1 MQNYHK
7 HTSWSNIFVPDS
19 AASYED
25 YAKRAVELGHKIISS
40 VEHGWQGYYYQCFE
54 LAQKYNLKFIFGAEA
69 YWVLDRKKE
78 YPDLNPNGEPLF
90 DKNGV
95 AKTHLDKTNA
105 HIVLLAKTEKGRRAI
120 NSILSTA
127 NEDGYYFKPRV
138 DLELLLSLPASD
150 VMVTSACVA
159 FWKYDN
165 IEEVVLKLKNHFQ
178 NNFYLEIQ
186 YHNTDSQKKLNRKI
200 QELSKKYGIEMI
212 VGLDSH
218 YIYPEQAD
226 ERQYI
231 LEAKK
236 VEYEDE
242 DGWYMDYPS
251 DEEVMKRFLEQGIF
265 SREEVQRAMDNT
277 DIVLTFDDYS
287 INNPVFSK
295 DIKLPTLYPELTQE
309 ERNKKYSVLISKL
322 FKKYVAEN
330 NITGDEYQR
339 YYDGVKMEVQTVKDT
354 NLADYF
360 LLDYEIVQKA
370 LSMGGILTDSGRG
383 CFTSDAMAL
392 TLSGIKHINE
402 VEVGDYVID
411 QNGKPQKVIDTMEYD
426 CNEEMVQLFYA
437 YGPKT
442 YNPLICTKDHKILIH
457 RNNENLW
464 IEAKDIVKGDYVCVP
479 RIHFEDLAPEYIDLN
494 DYNTFGYAFDDE
506 YIYEYRPAAN
516 GNVKFNSIDVAKHI
530 GCSKPWVLQVV
541 NNPNKKQLRHPEYV
555 QRLLDYT
562 GFKSLQEYSDYL
574 KNAHT
579 IKVKRFIKNDELF
592 NTWVGMMYGDGWVRD
607 STHSTDVG
615 LALSTYGHK
624 KSVNREICLEMV
636 KCFNVPYQ
644 CIVHKTRQ
652 VEQVIMKSRI
662 VNEFGKQFLF
672 ASKKGKQKRFNEK
685 LFYQSEKN
693 LKAILNG
700 LIITDGSV
708 GKEAARDSFDNM
720 STSVIGAYRILTA
733 AVTDSVTNLVVRKE
747 HEDPRGYHSHTN
759 YKVRTMNNTENHSKA
774 SYRTSSDEN
783 YIYLPVFEVKPI
795 EKTKRK
801 VYDITVENS
810 HSYVLDSIVV
820 HNSSVGYF
828 TNTLLGFSKVDR
840 FKSPVT
846 LYPERFISKTRILET
861 HSLADIDMN
870 WGTPEIAEEAQKE
883 VIGKDHALPMIA
895 FGTCKKK
902 SAFKLF
908 ARSQNMDF
916 ELANTISSQIADYE
930 EAVKNA
936 DDEDKDL
943 IDIYDYVD
951 KKYEDYINKSKK
963 YWGIIM
969 DKKKAPCAYILYQ
982 GNIREEIGLI
992 KCKSESTGKEFI
1004 TAVVD
1009 GAIAENYKFLKNDI
1023 LTVSIV
1029 LLVDKIYNRI
1039 GIKHDTVEQL
1049 KELVK
1054 NDKKTW
1060 DIYAKGYT
1068 LGVNQCEQSGS
1079 VKKMMRFKAK
1089 NISELAAWIASIR
1102 PSFKSMYSKFESREP
1117 FNYGIP
1123 AFDRLLQTKELP
1135 QSFILY
1141 QEQSMSVLAYA
1152 GFPMDECY
1160 GIIKAIAKKHPEKV
1174 KPLKE
1179 RFIAGFKQKIIA
1191 DDNIPEKEAQKASE
1205 KVWQIINDS
1214 CGYGFNSAHA
1224 YCMSID
1230 SLYCAYLKANY
1241 PYEFYETL
1249 LQFHSDRGEKDKVAA
1264 LKSEMETAFGIKE
1277 GQYKFG
1283 RDNRK
1288 FVIDKENHCIQP
1300 SLLSIKGLSQG
1311 FANDLYELG
1320 KEHFNSFFEL
1330 LPRLKAL
1337 KTGNSAKIDT
1347 LIRLNYFSD
1356 FGDIGK
1362 LLMIVKIYE
1371 QYAESTIIKKE
1382 KCSIDREI
1390 MLRFATE
1397 TEKQYRI
1404 IDKKKFVSYL
1414 CDNSNPEP
1422 YTLAQRLKDEQELL
1436 GRNVY
1441 VDSKLKYQGFVI
1453 DVNTSFSPKITL
1465 YDLSTGKTEIIKCY
1479 KKTFAEQPL
1488 AKGMIITYYT
1498 ESKSRSRLNPE
1509 TKQFEKIPN
1518 EFEQWFKWYQIRELP
1533 PKETK

>member
-7 HTSWSNIFVPDS
+7 HTSYSNIFVPDS

-78 YPDLNPNGEPLF
+78 YPELNSNGEPLF

-138 DLELLLSLPASD
+138 DLELLLSLPAND

-186 YHNTDSQKKLNRKI
+186 YHNTDSQKRLNRKI

-251 DEEVMKRFLEQGIF
+251 DEEVLRRFLDQGVF
-265 SREEVQRAMDNT
+265 SREEVQKAMDNT

-287 INNPVFSK
+287 INNPIFSK

-309 ERNKKYSVLISKL
+309 ERNKKYSILISKL

-383 CFTSDAMAL
+383 
-392 TLSGIKHINE
+392 
-402 VEVGDYVID
+402 
-411 QNGKPQKVIDTMEYD
+411 
-426 CNEEMVQLFYA
+426 
-437 YGPKT
+437 
-442 YNPLICTKDHKILIH
+442 
-457 RNNENLW
+457 
-464 IEAKDIVKGDYVCVP
+464 
-479 RIHFEDLAPEYIDLN
+479 
-494 DYNTFGYAFDDE
+494 
-506 YIYEYRPAAN
+506 
-516 GNVKFNSIDVAKHI
+516 
-530 GCSKPWVLQVV
+530 
-541 NNPNKKQLRHPEYV
+541 
-555 QRLLDYT
+555 
-562 GFKSLQEYSDYL
+562 
-574 KNAHT
+574 
-579 IKVKRFIKNDELF
+579 
-592 NTWVGMMYGDGWVRD
+592 
-607 STHSTDVG
+607 
-615 LALSTYGHK
+615 
-624 KSVNREICLEMV
+624 
-636 KCFNVPYQ
+636 
-644 CIVHKTRQ
+644 
-652 VEQVIMKSRI
+652 
-662 VNEFGKQFLF
+662 
-672 ASKKGKQKRFNEK
+672 
-685 LFYQSEKN
+685 
-693 LKAILNG
+693 
-700 LIITDGSV
+700 
-708 GKEAARDSFDNM
+708 
-720 STSVIGAYRILTA
+720 
-733 AVTDSVTNLVVRKE
+733 
-747 HEDPRGYHSHTN
+747 
-759 YKVRTMNNTENHSKA
+759 
-774 SYRTSSDEN
+774 
-783 YIYLPVFEVKPI
+783 
-795 EKTKRK
+795 
-801 VYDITVENS
+801 
-810 HSYVLDSIVV
+810 
-820 HNSSVGYF
+820 SSVGYF

-916 ELANTISSQIADYE
+916 ELANTISSQIANYE

-1191 DDNIPEKEAQKASE
+1191 DDNIPEKEAQEASE

-1362 LLMIVKIYE
+1362 LLMNVKIYE

-1382 KCSIDREI
+1382 KCLIDREI
-1390 MLRFATE
+1390 MVRFATE

-1414 CDNSNPEP
+1414 CDNSIPEP

-1441 VDSKLKYQGFVI
+1441 MDSKLKYQGFVI

-1465 YDLSTGKTEIIKCY
+1465 YDLSTGKTETIKCY
-1479 KKTFAEQPL
+1479 KRTFAEQPL
-1488 AKGMIITYYT
+1488 VKGMIITYYT
-1498 ESKSRSRLNPE
+1498 ESKQKSRLNPE

-1518 EFEQWFKWYQIRELP
+1518 EFEQWFKWYQIKELP
-1533 PKETK
+1533 PKEAK

>member
-7 HTSWSNIFVPDS
+7 HTSYSNIFVPDS

-78 YPDLNPNGEPLF
+78 YPELNSNGEPLF

-138 DLELLLSLPASD
+138 DLELLLSLPAND

-186 YHNTDSQKKLNRKI
+186 YHNTDSQKRLNRKI

-251 DEEVMKRFLEQGIF
+251 DEEVLRRFLDQGVF

-277 DIVLTFDDYS
+277 DVVLTFDDYS
-287 INNPVFSK
+287 INNPIFSK

-309 ERNKKYSVLISKL
+309 ERNKKYSILISKL

-383 CFTSDAMAL
+383 
-392 TLSGIKHINE
+392 
-402 VEVGDYVID
+402 
-411 QNGKPQKVIDTMEYD
+411 
-426 CNEEMVQLFYA
+426 
-437 YGPKT
+437 
-442 YNPLICTKDHKILIH
+442 
-457 RNNENLW
+457 
-464 IEAKDIVKGDYVCVP
+464 
-479 RIHFEDLAPEYIDLN
+479 
-494 DYNTFGYAFDDE
+494 
-506 YIYEYRPAAN
+506 
-516 GNVKFNSIDVAKHI
+516 
-530 GCSKPWVLQVV
+530 
-541 NNPNKKQLRHPEYV
+541 
-555 QRLLDYT
+555 
-562 GFKSLQEYSDYL
+562 
-574 KNAHT
+574 
-579 IKVKRFIKNDELF
+579 
-592 NTWVGMMYGDGWVRD
+592 
-607 STHSTDVG
+607 
-615 LALSTYGHK
+615 
-624 KSVNREICLEMV
+624 
-636 KCFNVPYQ
+636 
-644 CIVHKTRQ
+644 
-652 VEQVIMKSRI
+652 
-662 VNEFGKQFLF
+662 
-672 ASKKGKQKRFNEK
+672 
-685 LFYQSEKN
+685 
-693 LKAILNG
+693 
-700 LIITDGSV
+700 
-708 GKEAARDSFDNM
+708 
-720 STSVIGAYRILTA
+720 
-733 AVTDSVTNLVVRKE
+733 
-747 HEDPRGYHSHTN
+747 
-759 YKVRTMNNTENHSKA
+759 
-774 SYRTSSDEN
+774 
-783 YIYLPVFEVKPI
+783 
-795 EKTKRK
+795 
-801 VYDITVENS
+801 
-810 HSYVLDSIVV
+810 
-820 HNSSVGYF
+820 SSVGYF

-1068 LGVNQCEQSGS
+1068 LGVNQCEQPGS

-1191 DDNIPEKEAQKASE
+1191 DDNIPEKEAQEASE

-1288 FVIDKENHCIQP
+1288 FIIDKENHCIQP

-1320 KEHFNSFFEL
+1320 KEHFNSFLEL

-1382 KCSIDREI
+1382 KCLIDREI

-1414 CDNSNPEP
+1414 CDNSIPEP

-1441 VDSKLKYQGFVI
+1441 MDSKLKYQGFVI

-1465 YDLSTGKTEIIKCY
+1465 YDLSTGKTETIKCY

-1498 ESKSRSRLNPE
+1498 ESKQKSRLNPE

-1518 EFEQWFKWYQIRELP
+1518 EFEQWFKWYQI
-1533 PKETK
+1533 KEFPYEEKK

>member
-7 HTSWSNIFVPDS
+7 HTSYSNIFVPDS

-78 YPDLNPNGEPLF
+78 YPELNSNGEPLF

-138 DLELLLSLPASD
+138 DLELLLSLPAND

-186 YHNTDSQKKLNRKI
+186 YHNTDSQKRLNRKI

-251 DEEVMKRFLEQGIF
+251 DEEVLRRFLDQGVF

-287 INNPVFSK
+287 INNPIFSK

-309 ERNKKYSVLISKL
+309 ERNKKYSILISKL

-383 CFTSDAMAL
+383 
-392 TLSGIKHINE
+392 
-402 VEVGDYVID
+402 
-411 QNGKPQKVIDTMEYD
+411 
-426 CNEEMVQLFYA
+426 
-437 YGPKT
+437 
-442 YNPLICTKDHKILIH
+442 
-457 RNNENLW
+457 
-464 IEAKDIVKGDYVCVP
+464 
-479 RIHFEDLAPEYIDLN
+479 
-494 DYNTFGYAFDDE
+494 
-506 YIYEYRPAAN
+506 
-516 GNVKFNSIDVAKHI
+516 
-530 GCSKPWVLQVV
+530 
-541 NNPNKKQLRHPEYV
+541 
-555 QRLLDYT
+555 
-562 GFKSLQEYSDYL
+562 
-574 KNAHT
+574 
-579 IKVKRFIKNDELF
+579 
-592 NTWVGMMYGDGWVRD
+592 
-607 STHSTDVG
+607 
-615 LALSTYGHK
+615 
-624 KSVNREICLEMV
+624 
-636 KCFNVPYQ
+636 
-644 CIVHKTRQ
+644 
-652 VEQVIMKSRI
+652 
-662 VNEFGKQFLF
+662 
-672 ASKKGKQKRFNEK
+672 
-685 LFYQSEKN
+685 
-693 LKAILNG
+693 
-700 LIITDGSV
+700 
-708 GKEAARDSFDNM
+708 
-720 STSVIGAYRILTA
+720 
-733 AVTDSVTNLVVRKE
+733 
-747 HEDPRGYHSHTN
+747 
-759 YKVRTMNNTENHSKA
+759 
-774 SYRTSSDEN
+774 
-783 YIYLPVFEVKPI
+783 
-795 EKTKRK
+795 
-801 VYDITVENS
+801 
-810 HSYVLDSIVV
+810 
-820 HNSSVGYF
+820 SSVGYF

-1068 LGVNQCEQSGS
+1068 LGVNQCEQPGS

-1191 DDNIPEKEAQKASE
+1191 DDNIPEKEAQEASE

-1288 FVIDKENHCIQP
+1288 FIIDKENHCIQP

-1320 KEHFNSFFEL
+1320 KEHFNSFLEL

-1362 LLMIVKIYE
+1362 LLMTVKIYE

-1382 KCSIDREI
+1382 KCLIDREI

-1414 CDNSNPEP
+1414 CDNSIPEP

-1441 VDSKLKYQGFVI
+1441 MDSKLKYQGFVI

-1465 YDLSTGKTEIIKCY
+1465 YDLSTGKTETIKCY
-1479 KKTFAEQPL
+1479 KRTFAEQPL

-1498 ESKSRSRLNPE
+1498 ESKQKSRLNPE

-1518 EFEQWFKWYQIRELP
+1518 EFEQWFKWYQIKELP
-1533 PKETK
+1533 PKETE

>member
-7 HTSWSNIFVPDS
+7 HTSWSNVSVPDS

-78 YPDLNPNGEPLF
+78 YPELNPNGEPLF
-90 DKNGV
+90 DKDGNV
-95 AKTHLDKTNA
+95 KTHLDKTNA
-105 HIVLLAKTEKGRRAI
+105 HIVLLAKTETGRKAI

-138 DLELLLSLPASD
+138 DLELLLSLPAND

-186 YHNTDSQKKLNRKI
+186 YHNTDSQKRLNRTI
-200 QELSKKYGIEMI
+200 QELSKKYNIEMI

-236 VEYEDE
+236 VKYEDE

-251 DEEVMKRFLEQGIF
+251 DEEVMRRFLEQGVF
-265 SREEVQRAMDNT
+265 SREEVQKAMDNT
-277 DIVLTFDDYS
+277 DVVLTFDDYS
-287 INNPVFSK
+287 LNNPIFSK
-295 DIKLPTLYPELTQE
+295 DIKLPTLYPDLTQE
-309 ERNKKYSVLISKL
+309 ERNKKYSILISKL

-330 NITGDEYQR
+330 NITGDEYKK

-360 LLDYEIVQKA
+360 LLDYEIVKKA
-370 LSMGGILTDSGRG
+370 ISMGGILTDSGRG
-383 CFTSDAMAL
+383 
-392 TLSGIKHINE
+392 
-402 VEVGDYVID
+402 
-411 QNGKPQKVIDTMEYD
+411 
-426 CNEEMVQLFYA
+426 
-437 YGPKT
+437 
-442 YNPLICTKDHKILIH
+442 
-457 RNNENLW
+457 
-464 IEAKDIVKGDYVCVP
+464 
-479 RIHFEDLAPEYIDLN
+479 
-494 DYNTFGYAFDDE
+494 
-506 YIYEYRPAAN
+506 
-516 GNVKFNSIDVAKHI
+516 
-530 GCSKPWVLQVV
+530 
-541 NNPNKKQLRHPEYV
+541 
-555 QRLLDYT
+555 
-562 GFKSLQEYSDYL
+562 
-574 KNAHT
+574 
-579 IKVKRFIKNDELF
+579 
-592 NTWVGMMYGDGWVRD
+592 
-607 STHSTDVG
+607 
-615 LALSTYGHK
+615 
-624 KSVNREICLEMV
+624 
-636 KCFNVPYQ
+636 
-644 CIVHKTRQ
+644 
-652 VEQVIMKSRI
+652 
-662 VNEFGKQFLF
+662 
-672 ASKKGKQKRFNEK
+672 
-685 LFYQSEKN
+685 
-693 LKAILNG
+693 
-700 LIITDGSV
+700 
-708 GKEAARDSFDNM
+708 
-720 STSVIGAYRILTA
+720 
-733 AVTDSVTNLVVRKE
+733 
-747 HEDPRGYHSHTN
+747 
-759 YKVRTMNNTENHSKA
+759 
-774 SYRTSSDEN
+774 
-783 YIYLPVFEVKPI
+783 
-795 EKTKRK
+795 
-801 VYDITVENS
+801 
-810 HSYVLDSIVV
+810 
-820 HNSSVGYF
+820 SSVGYF

-861 HSLADIDMN
+861 HSLADIDLN
-870 WGTPEIAEEAQKE
+870 WGTPEIAEEAQKQI
-883 VIGKDHALPMIA
+883 IGETHALPMIA

-916 ELANTISSQIADYE
+916 ELANTISSQISDYE

-936 DDEDKDL
+936 DEEDKDS

-951 KKYEDYINKSKK
+951 LKYKDYIEKSKK

-969 DKKKAPCAYILYQ
+969 DKKKAPCAFLLYQ

-992 KCKSESTGKEFI
+992 KCKSDTTGKEFM
-1004 TAVVD
+1004 TAVID

-1023 LTVSIV
+1023 LAVSVV
-1029 LLVDKIYNRI
+1029 LLIDKIYNRI
-1039 GIKHDTVEQL
+1039 GIPHDTVEEL
-1049 KELVK
+1049 KRKVEK
-1054 NDKKTW
+1054 DQKTW

-1068 LGVNQCEQSGS
+1068 LGVNQCEQPGS

-1089 NISELAAWIASIR
+1089 NISELVAWISSIR
-1102 PSFKSMYSKFESREP
+1102 PAFKSMYSKFESREP
-1117 FNYGIP
+1117 FSYGIP

-1152 GFPMDECY
+1152 GFPMDQCY

-1179 RFIAGFKQKIIA
+1179 QFLIGFKKRIMA
-1191 DDNIPEKEAQKASE
+1191 DDNIPENEAQLASE
-1205 KVWQIINDS
+1205 EVWQIINDS
-1214 CGYGFNSAHA
+1214 CGYGYNSAHA
-1224 YCMSID
+1224 YCMAID

-1264 LKSEMETAFGIKE
+1264 LKSEMETAFEIKE
-1277 GQYKFG
+1277 GKYKFG
-1283 RDNRK
+1283 QDNRK
-1288 FVIDKENHCIQP
+1288 FVSDKENHCIQP

-1311 FANDLYELG
+1311 FANDLYKLG
-1320 KEHFNSFFEL
+1320 KEHFNSFLEL

-1337 KTGNSAKIDT
+1337 KTGNLAKIDT

-1356 FGDIGK
+1356 FGDVGK

-1382 KCSIDREI
+1382 KCLIDREI

-1414 CDNSNPEP
+1414 CDNLTPEP
-1422 YTLAQRLKDEQELL
+1422 YNLAQRLKDEQELL

-1441 VDSKLKYQGFVI
+1441 VDSKLKYQGFII

-1465 YDLSTGKTEIIKCY
+1465 YDLSTGKTETIKCY

-1498 ESKSRSRLNPE
+1498 ESKQRSRLNPE
-1509 TKQFEKIPN
+1509 TKQWEKIPN
-1518 EFEQWFKWYQIRELP
+1518 EFEQWFKWYQIKEYP

>member
-7 HTSWSNIFVPDS
+7 HTSYSNIFVPDS

-78 YPDLNPNGEPLF
+78 YPELNSNGEPLF

-138 DLELLLSLPASD
+138 DLELLLSLPAND
-150 VMVTSACVA
+150 VMITSACVA

-186 YHNTDSQKKLNRKI
+186 YHNTDSQKRLNRKI

-251 DEEVMKRFLEQGIF
+251 DEEVLRRFLDQGVF

-277 DIVLTFDDYS
+277 DVVLTFDDYS
-287 INNPVFSK
+287 INNPIFSK

-309 ERNKKYSVLISKL
+309 ERNKKYSILISKL

-383 CFTSDAMAL
+383 
-392 TLSGIKHINE
+392 
-402 VEVGDYVID
+402 
-411 QNGKPQKVIDTMEYD
+411 
-426 CNEEMVQLFYA
+426 
-437 YGPKT
+437 
-442 YNPLICTKDHKILIH
+442 
-457 RNNENLW
+457 
-464 IEAKDIVKGDYVCVP
+464 
-479 RIHFEDLAPEYIDLN
+479 
-494 DYNTFGYAFDDE
+494 
-506 YIYEYRPAAN
+506 
-516 GNVKFNSIDVAKHI
+516 
-530 GCSKPWVLQVV
+530 
-541 NNPNKKQLRHPEYV
+541 
-555 QRLLDYT
+555 
-562 GFKSLQEYSDYL
+562 
-574 KNAHT
+574 
-579 IKVKRFIKNDELF
+579 
-592 NTWVGMMYGDGWVRD
+592 
-607 STHSTDVG
+607 
-615 LALSTYGHK
+615 
-624 KSVNREICLEMV
+624 
-636 KCFNVPYQ
+636 
-644 CIVHKTRQ
+644 
-652 VEQVIMKSRI
+652 
-662 VNEFGKQFLF
+662 
-672 ASKKGKQKRFNEK
+672 
-685 LFYQSEKN
+685 
-693 LKAILNG
+693 
-700 LIITDGSV
+700 
-708 GKEAARDSFDNM
+708 
-720 STSVIGAYRILTA
+720 
-733 AVTDSVTNLVVRKE
+733 
-747 HEDPRGYHSHTN
+747 
-759 YKVRTMNNTENHSKA
+759 
-774 SYRTSSDEN
+774 
-783 YIYLPVFEVKPI
+783 
-795 EKTKRK
+795 
-801 VYDITVENS
+801 
-810 HSYVLDSIVV
+810 
-820 HNSSVGYF
+820 SSVGYF

-936 DDEDKDL
+936 DEEDKDL

-1068 LGVNQCEQSGS
+1068 LGVNQCEQPGS

-1191 DDNIPEKEAQKASE
+1191 DDNIPEKEAQEASE

-1288 FVIDKENHCIQP
+1288 FIIDKENHCIQP

-1320 KEHFNSFFEL
+1320 KEHFNSFLEL

-1362 LLMIVKIYE
+1362 LLMTVKIYE

-1382 KCSIDREI
+1382 KCLIDREI

-1414 CDNSNPEP
+1414 CDNSIPEP

-1441 VDSKLKYQGFVI
+1441 MDSKLKYQGFVI

-1465 YDLSTGKTEIIKCY
+1465 YDLSTGKTETIKCY

-1498 ESKSRSRLNPE
+1498 ESKPKSRLNPE
-1509 TKQFEKIPN
+1509 TKQWEKIPN
-1518 EFEQWFKWYQIRELP
+1518 EFEQWFKWYQIKELP
-1533 PKETK
+1533 PKETE

>member
-7 HTSWSNIFVPDS
+7 HTSYSNIFVPDS

-78 YPDLNPNGEPLF
+78 YPELNSNGEPLF

-138 DLELLLSLPASD
+138 DLELLLSLPAND

-159 FWKYDN
+159 FWKYHN

-186 YHNTDSQKKLNRKI
+186 YHNTDSQKRLNRKI

-251 DEEVMKRFLEQGIF
+251 DEEVLRRFLDQGVF
-265 SREEVQRAMDNT
+265 SREEVQKAMDNT
-277 DIVLTFDDYS
+277 DVVLTFDDYS
-287 INNPVFSK
+287 INNPIFSK

-309 ERNKKYSVLISKL
+309 ERNKKYSILISKL

-383 CFTSDAMAL
+383 
-392 TLSGIKHINE
+392 
-402 VEVGDYVID
+402 
-411 QNGKPQKVIDTMEYD
+411 
-426 CNEEMVQLFYA
+426 
-437 YGPKT
+437 
-442 YNPLICTKDHKILIH
+442 
-457 RNNENLW
+457 
-464 IEAKDIVKGDYVCVP
+464 
-479 RIHFEDLAPEYIDLN
+479 
-494 DYNTFGYAFDDE
+494 
-506 YIYEYRPAAN
+506 
-516 GNVKFNSIDVAKHI
+516 
-530 GCSKPWVLQVV
+530 
-541 NNPNKKQLRHPEYV
+541 
-555 QRLLDYT
+555 
-562 GFKSLQEYSDYL
+562 
-574 KNAHT
+574 
-579 IKVKRFIKNDELF
+579 
-592 NTWVGMMYGDGWVRD
+592 
-607 STHSTDVG
+607 
-615 LALSTYGHK
+615 
-624 KSVNREICLEMV
+624 
-636 KCFNVPYQ
+636 
-644 CIVHKTRQ
+644 
-652 VEQVIMKSRI
+652 
-662 VNEFGKQFLF
+662 
-672 ASKKGKQKRFNEK
+672 
-685 LFYQSEKN
+685 
-693 LKAILNG
+693 
-700 LIITDGSV
+700 
-708 GKEAARDSFDNM
+708 
-720 STSVIGAYRILTA
+720 
-733 AVTDSVTNLVVRKE
+733 
-747 HEDPRGYHSHTN
+747 
-759 YKVRTMNNTENHSKA
+759 
-774 SYRTSSDEN
+774 
-783 YIYLPVFEVKPI
+783 
-795 EKTKRK
+795 
-801 VYDITVENS
+801 
-810 HSYVLDSIVV
+810 
-820 HNSSVGYF
+820 SSVGYF

-992 KCKSESTGKEFI
+992 KCKSESTGKEVI

-1068 LGVNQCEQSGS
+1068 LGVNQCEQPGS

-1191 DDNIPEKEAQKASE
+1191 DDNIPEKEAQEASE

-1288 FVIDKENHCIQP
+1288 FLIDKENHCIQP

-1320 KEHFNSFFEL
+1320 KEHFNSFLEL

-1362 LLMIVKIYE
+1362 LLMTVKIYE

-1382 KCSIDREI
+1382 KCLIDREI

-1414 CDNSNPEP
+1414 CDNSIPEP

-1465 YDLSTGKTEIIKCY
+1465 YDLSTGKTEMIKCY

-1488 AKGMIITYYT
+1488 SKGMIITYYT
-1498 ESKSRSRLNPE
+1498 ESKQKSRLNPE
-1509 TKQFEKIPN
+1509 TKQWEKIPN
-1518 EFEQWFKWYQIRELP
+1518 EFEQWFKWYQIKELP

>member
-7 HTSWSNIFVPDS
+7 HTSYSNIFVPDS

-25 YAKRAVELGHKIISS
+25 YAKRAVELRHKIISS

-78 YPDLNPNGEPLF
+78 YPELNSNGEPLF

-95 AKTHLDKTNA
+95 VKTHLDKTNA

-138 DLELLLSLPASD
+138 DLELLLSLPAND
-150 VMVTSACVA
+150 VMITSACVA

-186 YHNTDSQKKLNRKI
+186 YHNTDSQKRLNRKI

-251 DEEVMKRFLEQGIF
+251 DEEVLRRFLDQGVF
-265 SREEVQRAMDNT
+265 SREEVQKAMDNT
-277 DIVLTFDDYS
+277 DVVLTFDDYS
-287 INNPVFSK
+287 INNPIFSK

-309 ERNKKYSVLISKL
+309 ERNKKYSILISKL

-383 CFTSDAMAL
+383 
-392 TLSGIKHINE
+392 
-402 VEVGDYVID
+402 
-411 QNGKPQKVIDTMEYD
+411 
-426 CNEEMVQLFYA
+426 
-437 YGPKT
+437 
-442 YNPLICTKDHKILIH
+442 
-457 RNNENLW
+457 
-464 IEAKDIVKGDYVCVP
+464 
-479 RIHFEDLAPEYIDLN
+479 
-494 DYNTFGYAFDDE
+494 
-506 YIYEYRPAAN
+506 
-516 GNVKFNSIDVAKHI
+516 
-530 GCSKPWVLQVV
+530 
-541 NNPNKKQLRHPEYV
+541 
-555 QRLLDYT
+555 
-562 GFKSLQEYSDYL
+562 
-574 KNAHT
+574 
-579 IKVKRFIKNDELF
+579 
-592 NTWVGMMYGDGWVRD
+592 
-607 STHSTDVG
+607 
-615 LALSTYGHK
+615 
-624 KSVNREICLEMV
+624 
-636 KCFNVPYQ
+636 
-644 CIVHKTRQ
+644 
-652 VEQVIMKSRI
+652 
-662 VNEFGKQFLF
+662 
-672 ASKKGKQKRFNEK
+672 
-685 LFYQSEKN
+685 
-693 LKAILNG
+693 
-700 LIITDGSV
+700 
-708 GKEAARDSFDNM
+708 
-720 STSVIGAYRILTA
+720 
-733 AVTDSVTNLVVRKE
+733 
-747 HEDPRGYHSHTN
+747 
-759 YKVRTMNNTENHSKA
+759 
-774 SYRTSSDEN
+774 
-783 YIYLPVFEVKPI
+783 
-795 EKTKRK
+795 
-801 VYDITVENS
+801 
-810 HSYVLDSIVV
+810 
-820 HNSSVGYF
+820 SSVGYF

-1029 LLVDKIYNRI
+1029 LLVDKIYKRI

-1068 LGVNQCEQSGS
+1068 LGVNQCEQPGS

-1089 NISELAAWIASIR
+1089 NISELAAWSAGIR

-1191 DDNIPEKEAQKASE
+1191 DDNIPEKEAQEASE

-1288 FVIDKENHCIQP
+1288 FIIDKENHCIQP

-1320 KEHFNSFFEL
+1320 KEHFNSFLEL

-1362 LLMIVKIYE
+1362 LLMTVKIYE

-1382 KCSIDREI
+1382 KCLIDREI

-1414 CDNSNPEP
+1414 CDNSIPEP

-1441 VDSKLKYQGFVI
+1441 MDSKLKYQGFVI

-1465 YDLSTGKTEIIKCY
+1465 YDLSTGKTETIKCY

-1498 ESKSRSRLNPE
+1498 ESKPKSRLNPE
-1509 TKQFEKIPN
+1509 TKQWEKIPN
-1518 EFEQWFKWYQIRELP
+1518 EFEQWFKWYQI
-1533 PKETK
+1533 KEFPYEEKK

>member
-7 HTSWSNIFVPDS
+7 HTSYSNIFVPDS

-78 YPDLNPNGEPLF
+78 YPELNSNGEPLF

-138 DLELLLSLPASD
+138 DLELLLSLPAND

-186 YHNTDSQKKLNRKI
+186 YHNTDSQKRLNRKI

-251 DEEVMKRFLEQGIF
+251 DEEVLRRFLDQGVF

-287 INNPVFSK
+287 INNPIFSK

-309 ERNKKYSVLISKL
+309 ERNKKYSILISKL

-383 CFTSDAMAL
+383 
-392 TLSGIKHINE
+392 
-402 VEVGDYVID
+402 
-411 QNGKPQKVIDTMEYD
+411 
-426 CNEEMVQLFYA
+426 
-437 YGPKT
+437 
-442 YNPLICTKDHKILIH
+442 
-457 RNNENLW
+457 
-464 IEAKDIVKGDYVCVP
+464 
-479 RIHFEDLAPEYIDLN
+479 
-494 DYNTFGYAFDDE
+494 
-506 YIYEYRPAAN
+506 
-516 GNVKFNSIDVAKHI
+516 
-530 GCSKPWVLQVV
+530 
-541 NNPNKKQLRHPEYV
+541 
-555 QRLLDYT
+555 
-562 GFKSLQEYSDYL
+562 
-574 KNAHT
+574 
-579 IKVKRFIKNDELF
+579 
-592 NTWVGMMYGDGWVRD
+592 
-607 STHSTDVG
+607 
-615 LALSTYGHK
+615 
-624 KSVNREICLEMV
+624 
-636 KCFNVPYQ
+636 
-644 CIVHKTRQ
+644 
-652 VEQVIMKSRI
+652 
-662 VNEFGKQFLF
+662 
-672 ASKKGKQKRFNEK
+672 
-685 LFYQSEKN
+685 
-693 LKAILNG
+693 
-700 LIITDGSV
+700 
-708 GKEAARDSFDNM
+708 
-720 STSVIGAYRILTA
+720 
-733 AVTDSVTNLVVRKE
+733 
-747 HEDPRGYHSHTN
+747 
-759 YKVRTMNNTENHSKA
+759 
-774 SYRTSSDEN
+774 
-783 YIYLPVFEVKPI
+783 
-795 EKTKRK
+795 
-801 VYDITVENS
+801 
-810 HSYVLDSIVV
+810 
-820 HNSSVGYF
+820 SSVGYF

-1068 LGVNQCEQSGS
+1068 LGVNQCEQPGS

-1191 DDNIPEKEAQKASE
+1191 DDNIPEKEAQEASE

-1288 FVIDKENHCIQP
+1288 FIIDKENHCIQP

-1320 KEHFNSFFEL
+1320 KEHFNSFLEL

-1362 LLMIVKIYE
+1362 LLMTVKIYE

-1382 KCSIDREI
+1382 KCLIDREI

-1414 CDNSNPEP
+1414 CDNSTPEP

-1441 VDSKLKYQGFVI
+1441 MDSKLKYQGFVI

-1465 YDLSTGKTEIIKCY
+1465 YDLSTGKTETIKCY

-1488 AKGMIITYYT
+1488 AKGMIIAYYT
-1498 ESKSRSRLNPE
+1498 ESKPRSWLNPE

-1518 EFEQWFKWYQIRELP
+1518 EFEQWFKWYTI
-1533 PKETK
+1533 KEMGS

>member
-7 HTSWSNIFVPDS
+7 HTSYSNIFVPDS

-78 YPDLNPNGEPLF
+78 YPELNSNGEPLF

-138 DLELLLSLPASD
+138 DLELLLSLPAND

-186 YHNTDSQKKLNRKI
+186 YHNTDSQKRLNRKI

-251 DEEVMKRFLEQGIF
+251 DEEVLRRFLDQGVF
-265 SREEVQRAMDNT
+265 SREEVQKAMDNT

-287 INNPVFSK
+287 INNPIFSK

-309 ERNKKYSVLISKL
+309 ERNKKYSILISKL

-383 CFTSDAMAL
+383 
-392 TLSGIKHINE
+392 
-402 VEVGDYVID
+402 
-411 QNGKPQKVIDTMEYD
+411 
-426 CNEEMVQLFYA
+426 
-437 YGPKT
+437 
-442 YNPLICTKDHKILIH
+442 
-457 RNNENLW
+457 
-464 IEAKDIVKGDYVCVP
+464 
-479 RIHFEDLAPEYIDLN
+479 
-494 DYNTFGYAFDDE
+494 
-506 YIYEYRPAAN
+506 
-516 GNVKFNSIDVAKHI
+516 
-530 GCSKPWVLQVV
+530 
-541 NNPNKKQLRHPEYV
+541 
-555 QRLLDYT
+555 
-562 GFKSLQEYSDYL
+562 
-574 KNAHT
+574 
-579 IKVKRFIKNDELF
+579 
-592 NTWVGMMYGDGWVRD
+592 
-607 STHSTDVG
+607 
-615 LALSTYGHK
+615 
-624 KSVNREICLEMV
+624 
-636 KCFNVPYQ
+636 
-644 CIVHKTRQ
+644 
-652 VEQVIMKSRI
+652 
-662 VNEFGKQFLF
+662 
-672 ASKKGKQKRFNEK
+672 
-685 LFYQSEKN
+685 
-693 LKAILNG
+693 
-700 LIITDGSV
+700 
-708 GKEAARDSFDNM
+708 
-720 STSVIGAYRILTA
+720 
-733 AVTDSVTNLVVRKE
+733 
-747 HEDPRGYHSHTN
+747 
-759 YKVRTMNNTENHSKA
+759 
-774 SYRTSSDEN
+774 
-783 YIYLPVFEVKPI
+783 
-795 EKTKRK
+795 
-801 VYDITVENS
+801 
-810 HSYVLDSIVV
+810 
-820 HNSSVGYF
+820 SSVGYF

-1179 RFIAGFKQKIIA
+1179 RFIAGFQQKIIA
-1191 DDNIPEKEAQKASE
+1191 DDNIPEKEAQEASE

-1288 FVIDKENHCIQP
+1288 FLIDKENHCIQP

-1320 KEHFNSFFEL
+1320 KEHFNSFLEL

-1362 LLMIVKIYE
+1362 LLMTVKIYE

-1382 KCSIDREI
+1382 KCLIDREI

-1414 CDNSNPEP
+1414 CDNSIPEP

-1441 VDSKLKYQGFVI
+1441 MDSKLKYQGFVI

-1465 YDLSTGKTEIIKCY
+1465 YDLSTGKTETIKCY

-1488 AKGMIITYYT
+1488 SKGMIITYYT
-1498 ESKSRSRLNPE
+1498 ESKPRSRLNPE
-1509 TKQFEKIPN
+1509 TKQWEKIPN
-1518 EFEQWFKWYQIRELP
+1518 AFEQWFKWYQIKELP

>member
-7 HTSWSNIFVPDS
+7 HTSYSNIFVPDS

-95 AKTHLDKTNA
+95 IKTHLDKTNA
-105 HIVLLAKTEKGRRAI
+105 HIVLLAKTEKGRRSI

-127 NEDGYYFKPRV
+127 NEDGYYFKPRI
-138 DLELLLSLPASD
+138 DLELLLSLPAND

-186 YHNTDSQKKLNRKI
+186 YHNTDSQKRLNRKI

-251 DEEVMKRFLEQGIF
+251 DEEVVRRFLEQGVF
-265 SREEVQRAMDNT
+265 SREEIRKAMDNT

-309 ERNKKYSVLISKL
+309 ERNKKYSILISKL

-383 CFTSDAMAL
+383 
-392 TLSGIKHINE
+392 
-402 VEVGDYVID
+402 
-411 QNGKPQKVIDTMEYD
+411 
-426 CNEEMVQLFYA
+426 
-437 YGPKT
+437 
-442 YNPLICTKDHKILIH
+442 
-457 RNNENLW
+457 
-464 IEAKDIVKGDYVCVP
+464 
-479 RIHFEDLAPEYIDLN
+479 
-494 DYNTFGYAFDDE
+494 
-506 YIYEYRPAAN
+506 
-516 GNVKFNSIDVAKHI
+516 
-530 GCSKPWVLQVV
+530 
-541 NNPNKKQLRHPEYV
+541 
-555 QRLLDYT
+555 
-562 GFKSLQEYSDYL
+562 
-574 KNAHT
+574 
-579 IKVKRFIKNDELF
+579 
-592 NTWVGMMYGDGWVRD
+592 
-607 STHSTDVG
+607 
-615 LALSTYGHK
+615 
-624 KSVNREICLEMV
+624 
-636 KCFNVPYQ
+636 
-644 CIVHKTRQ
+644 
-652 VEQVIMKSRI
+652 
-662 VNEFGKQFLF
+662 
-672 ASKKGKQKRFNEK
+672 
-685 LFYQSEKN
+685 
-693 LKAILNG
+693 
-700 LIITDGSV
+700 
-708 GKEAARDSFDNM
+708 
-720 STSVIGAYRILTA
+720 
-733 AVTDSVTNLVVRKE
+733 
-747 HEDPRGYHSHTN
+747 
-759 YKVRTMNNTENHSKA
+759 
-774 SYRTSSDEN
+774 
-783 YIYLPVFEVKPI
+783 
-795 EKTKRK
+795 
-801 VYDITVENS
+801 
-810 HSYVLDSIVV
+810 
-820 HNSSVGYF
+820 SSVGYF

-1079 VKKMMRFKAK
+1079 IKKMMRFKAK

-1179 RFIAGFKQKIIA
+1179 RFIAGFQQKIIA
-1191 DDNIPEKEAQKASE
+1191 DDNIPEKEAQEASE

-1288 FVIDKENHCIQP
+1288 FLIDKENHCIQP

-1320 KEHFNSFFEL
+1320 KEHFNSFLEL

-1362 LLMIVKIYE
+1362 LLMTVKIYE

-1382 KCSIDREI
+1382 KCLIDREI

-1414 CDNSNPEP
+1414 CDNSIPEP

-1441 VDSKLKYQGFVI
+1441 MDSKLKYQGFVI

-1465 YDLSTGKTEIIKCY
+1465 YDLSTGKTETIKCY

-1488 AKGMIITYYT
+1488 SKGMIITYYT
-1498 ESKSRSRLNPE
+1498 ESKQKSRLNPE

-1518 EFEQWFKWYQIRELP
+1518 EFEQWFKWYTI
-1533 PKETK
+1533 KEMGS

>member
-7 HTSWSNIFVPDS
+7 HTSYSNIFVPDS

-78 YPDLNPNGEPLF
+78 YPELNSNGEPLF

-138 DLELLLSLPASD
+138 DLELLLSLPAND

-186 YHNTDSQKKLNRKI
+186 YHNTDSQKRLNRKI

-251 DEEVMKRFLEQGIF
+251 DEEVLRRFLDQGVF

-277 DIVLTFDDYS
+277 DVVLTFDDYS
-287 INNPVFSK
+287 INNPIFSK

-309 ERNKKYSVLISKL
+309 ERNKKYSILISKL

-383 CFTSDAMAL
+383 
-392 TLSGIKHINE
+392 
-402 VEVGDYVID
+402 
-411 QNGKPQKVIDTMEYD
+411 
-426 CNEEMVQLFYA
+426 
-437 YGPKT
+437 
-442 YNPLICTKDHKILIH
+442 
-457 RNNENLW
+457 
-464 IEAKDIVKGDYVCVP
+464 
-479 RIHFEDLAPEYIDLN
+479 
-494 DYNTFGYAFDDE
+494 
-506 YIYEYRPAAN
+506 
-516 GNVKFNSIDVAKHI
+516 
-530 GCSKPWVLQVV
+530 
-541 NNPNKKQLRHPEYV
+541 
-555 QRLLDYT
+555 
-562 GFKSLQEYSDYL
+562 
-574 KNAHT
+574 
-579 IKVKRFIKNDELF
+579 
-592 NTWVGMMYGDGWVRD
+592 
-607 STHSTDVG
+607 
-615 LALSTYGHK
+615 
-624 KSVNREICLEMV
+624 
-636 KCFNVPYQ
+636 
-644 CIVHKTRQ
+644 
-652 VEQVIMKSRI
+652 
-662 VNEFGKQFLF
+662 
-672 ASKKGKQKRFNEK
+672 
-685 LFYQSEKN
+685 
-693 LKAILNG
+693 
-700 LIITDGSV
+700 
-708 GKEAARDSFDNM
+708 
-720 STSVIGAYRILTA
+720 
-733 AVTDSVTNLVVRKE
+733 
-747 HEDPRGYHSHTN
+747 
-759 YKVRTMNNTENHSKA
+759 
-774 SYRTSSDEN
+774 
-783 YIYLPVFEVKPI
+783 
-795 EKTKRK
+795 
-801 VYDITVENS
+801 
-810 HSYVLDSIVV
+810 
-820 HNSSVGYF
+820 SSVGYF

-1068 LGVNQCEQSGS
+1068 LGVNQCEQPGS

-1191 DDNIPEKEAQKASE
+1191 DDNIPEKEAQEASE

-1288 FVIDKENHCIQP
+1288 FVMDKENHCIQP

-1320 KEHFNSFFEL
+1320 KEHFDSFFEL

-1382 KCSIDREI
+1382 KCLIDREI

-1414 CDNSNPEP
+1414 CDNSIPEP
-1422 YTLAQRLKDEQELL
+1422 YTLAQRLEDEQELL

-1441 VDSKLKYQGFVI
+1441 MDSKLKYQGFVI

-1465 YDLSTGKTEIIKCY
+1465 YDLSTGKTETIKCY

-1498 ESKSRSRLNPE
+1498 ESKPRSRLNPE
-1509 TKQFEKIPN
+1509 TKQWEKIPN
-1518 EFEQWFKWYQIRELP
+1518 EFEQWFKWYQIKELP

>member
-7 HTSWSNIFVPDS
+7 HTSYSNIFVPDS

-78 YPDLNPNGEPLF
+78 YPELNSNGEPLF

-138 DLELLLSLPASD
+138 DLELLLSLPAND

-186 YHNTDSQKKLNRKI
+186 YHNTDSQKRLNRKI

-251 DEEVMKRFLEQGIF
+251 DEEVLRRFLDQGVF

-287 INNPVFSK
+287 INNPIFSK

-309 ERNKKYSVLISKL
+309 ERNKKYSILISKL

-383 CFTSDAMAL
+383 
-392 TLSGIKHINE
+392 
-402 VEVGDYVID
+402 
-411 QNGKPQKVIDTMEYD
+411 
-426 CNEEMVQLFYA
+426 
-437 YGPKT
+437 
-442 YNPLICTKDHKILIH
+442 
-457 RNNENLW
+457 
-464 IEAKDIVKGDYVCVP
+464 
-479 RIHFEDLAPEYIDLN
+479 
-494 DYNTFGYAFDDE
+494 
-506 YIYEYRPAAN
+506 
-516 GNVKFNSIDVAKHI
+516 
-530 GCSKPWVLQVV
+530 
-541 NNPNKKQLRHPEYV
+541 
-555 QRLLDYT
+555 
-562 GFKSLQEYSDYL
+562 
-574 KNAHT
+574 
-579 IKVKRFIKNDELF
+579 
-592 NTWVGMMYGDGWVRD
+592 
-607 STHSTDVG
+607 
-615 LALSTYGHK
+615 
-624 KSVNREICLEMV
+624 
-636 KCFNVPYQ
+636 
-644 CIVHKTRQ
+644 
-652 VEQVIMKSRI
+652 
-662 VNEFGKQFLF
+662 
-672 ASKKGKQKRFNEK
+672 
-685 LFYQSEKN
+685 
-693 LKAILNG
+693 
-700 LIITDGSV
+700 
-708 GKEAARDSFDNM
+708 
-720 STSVIGAYRILTA
+720 
-733 AVTDSVTNLVVRKE
+733 
-747 HEDPRGYHSHTN
+747 
-759 YKVRTMNNTENHSKA
+759 
-774 SYRTSSDEN
+774 
-783 YIYLPVFEVKPI
+783 
-795 EKTKRK
+795 
-801 VYDITVENS
+801 
-810 HSYVLDSIVV
+810 
-820 HNSSVGYF
+820 SSVGYF

-1068 LGVNQCEQSGS
+1068 LGVNQCEQPGS

-1191 DDNIPEKEAQKASE
+1191 DDNIPEKEAQEASE

-1288 FVIDKENHCIQP
+1288 FIIDKENHCIQP

-1320 KEHFNSFFEL
+1320 KEHFNSFLEL

-1382 KCSIDREI
+1382 KCLIDREI

-1414 CDNSNPEP
+1414 CDNSTPEP

-1441 VDSKLKYQGFVI
+1441 MDSKLKYQGFVT

-1465 YDLSTGKTEIIKCY
+1465 YDLSTGKTETIKCY
-1479 KKTFAEQPL
+1479 KRTFAEQPL
-1488 AKGMIITYYT
+1488 SKGMVITYYT
-1498 ESKSRSRLNPE
+1498 ESKQKSRLNPE

-1518 EFEQWFKWYQIRELP
+1518 EFEQWFKWYQIKELP
-1533 PKETK
+1533 PKEIK

>member
-7 HTSWSNIFVPDS
+7 HTSYSNIFVPDS

-78 YPDLNPNGEPLF
+78 YPELNSNGEPLF

-138 DLELLLSLPASD
+138 DLELLLSLPAND

-186 YHNTDSQKKLNRKI
+186 YHNTDSQKRLNRKI

-251 DEEVMKRFLEQGIF
+251 DEEVLRRFLDQGVF
-265 SREEVQRAMDNT
+265 SREEVQKAMDNT

-287 INNPVFSK
+287 INNPIFSK

-309 ERNKKYSVLISKL
+309 ERNKKYSILISKL

-383 CFTSDAMAL
+383 
-392 TLSGIKHINE
+392 
-402 VEVGDYVID
+402 
-411 QNGKPQKVIDTMEYD
+411 
-426 CNEEMVQLFYA
+426 
-437 YGPKT
+437 
-442 YNPLICTKDHKILIH
+442 
-457 RNNENLW
+457 
-464 IEAKDIVKGDYVCVP
+464 
-479 RIHFEDLAPEYIDLN
+479 
-494 DYNTFGYAFDDE
+494 
-506 YIYEYRPAAN
+506 
-516 GNVKFNSIDVAKHI
+516 
-530 GCSKPWVLQVV
+530 
-541 NNPNKKQLRHPEYV
+541 
-555 QRLLDYT
+555 
-562 GFKSLQEYSDYL
+562 
-574 KNAHT
+574 
-579 IKVKRFIKNDELF
+579 
-592 NTWVGMMYGDGWVRD
+592 
-607 STHSTDVG
+607 
-615 LALSTYGHK
+615 
-624 KSVNREICLEMV
+624 
-636 KCFNVPYQ
+636 
-644 CIVHKTRQ
+644 
-652 VEQVIMKSRI
+652 
-662 VNEFGKQFLF
+662 
-672 ASKKGKQKRFNEK
+672 
-685 LFYQSEKN
+685 
-693 LKAILNG
+693 
-700 LIITDGSV
+700 
-708 GKEAARDSFDNM
+708 
-720 STSVIGAYRILTA
+720 
-733 AVTDSVTNLVVRKE
+733 
-747 HEDPRGYHSHTN
+747 
-759 YKVRTMNNTENHSKA
+759 
-774 SYRTSSDEN
+774 
-783 YIYLPVFEVKPI
+783 
-795 EKTKRK
+795 
-801 VYDITVENS
+801 
-810 HSYVLDSIVV
+810 
-820 HNSSVGYF
+820 SSVGYF

-916 ELANTISSQIADYE
+916 ELANTISSQIANYE

-1191 DDNIPEKEAQKASE
+1191 DDNIPEKEAQEASE

-1362 LLMIVKIYE
+1362 LLMNVKIYE

-1382 KCSIDREI
+1382 KCLIDREI

-1414 CDNSNPEP
+1414 CDNSIPEP

-1441 VDSKLKYQGFVI
+1441 MDSKLKYQGFVI

-1465 YDLSTGKTEIIKCY
+1465 YDLSTGKTETIKCY
-1479 KKTFAEQPL
+1479 KRTFAEQPL
-1488 AKGMIITYYT
+1488 VKGMIITYYT
-1498 ESKSRSRLNPE
+1498 ESKQKSRLNPE

-1518 EFEQWFKWYQIRELP
+1518 EFEQWFKWYQIKELP
-1533 PKETK
+1533 PKEAK

>member
-7 HTSWSNIFVPDS
+7 HTSYSNIFVPDS

-78 YPDLNPNGEPLF
+78 YPELNSNGEPLF

-138 DLELLLSLPASD
+138 DLELLLSLPAND
-150 VMVTSACVA
+150 VMITSACVA

-186 YHNTDSQKKLNRKI
+186 YHNTDSQKRLNRKI

-251 DEEVMKRFLEQGIF
+251 DEEVLRRFLDQGVF

-277 DIVLTFDDYS
+277 DVVLTFDDYS
-287 INNPVFSK
+287 INNPIFSK

-309 ERNKKYSVLISKL
+309 ERNKKYSILISKL

-383 CFTSDAMAL
+383 
-392 TLSGIKHINE
+392 
-402 VEVGDYVID
+402 
-411 QNGKPQKVIDTMEYD
+411 
-426 CNEEMVQLFYA
+426 
-437 YGPKT
+437 
-442 YNPLICTKDHKILIH
+442 
-457 RNNENLW
+457 
-464 IEAKDIVKGDYVCVP
+464 
-479 RIHFEDLAPEYIDLN
+479 
-494 DYNTFGYAFDDE
+494 
-506 YIYEYRPAAN
+506 
-516 GNVKFNSIDVAKHI
+516 
-530 GCSKPWVLQVV
+530 
-541 NNPNKKQLRHPEYV
+541 
-555 QRLLDYT
+555 
-562 GFKSLQEYSDYL
+562 
-574 KNAHT
+574 
-579 IKVKRFIKNDELF
+579 
-592 NTWVGMMYGDGWVRD
+592 
-607 STHSTDVG
+607 
-615 LALSTYGHK
+615 
-624 KSVNREICLEMV
+624 
-636 KCFNVPYQ
+636 
-644 CIVHKTRQ
+644 
-652 VEQVIMKSRI
+652 
-662 VNEFGKQFLF
+662 
-672 ASKKGKQKRFNEK
+672 
-685 LFYQSEKN
+685 
-693 LKAILNG
+693 
-700 LIITDGSV
+700 
-708 GKEAARDSFDNM
+708 
-720 STSVIGAYRILTA
+720 
-733 AVTDSVTNLVVRKE
+733 
-747 HEDPRGYHSHTN
+747 
-759 YKVRTMNNTENHSKA
+759 
-774 SYRTSSDEN
+774 
-783 YIYLPVFEVKPI
+783 
-795 EKTKRK
+795 
-801 VYDITVENS
+801 
-810 HSYVLDSIVV
+810 
-820 HNSSVGYF
+820 SSVGYF

-1068 LGVNQCEQSGS
+1068 LGVNQCEQPGS

-1179 RFIAGFKQKIIA
+1179 RVIAGFKQKIIA
-1191 DDNIPEKEAQKASE
+1191 DVNIPEKEAQEASE

-1288 FVIDKENHCIQP
+1288 FIIDKENHCIQP

-1320 KEHFNSFFEL
+1320 KEHFNSFLEL

-1362 LLMIVKIYE
+1362 LLMTVKIYE

-1382 KCSIDREI
+1382 KCLIDREI

-1414 CDNSNPEP
+1414 CDNSIPEP

-1441 VDSKLKYQGFVI
+1441 MDSKLKYQGFVI

-1465 YDLSTGKTEIIKCY
+1465 YDLSTGKTETIKCY

-1498 ESKSRSRLNPE
+1498 ESKQKSRLNPE
-1509 TKQFEKIPN
+1509 TKQWEKIPN
-1518 EFEQWFKWYQIRELP
+1518 EFEQWFKWYQIKELP

>member
-7 HTSWSNIFVPDS
+7 HTSYSNIFVPDS

-78 YPDLNPNGEPLF
+78 YPELNSNGEPLF

-105 HIVLLAKTEKGRRAI
+105 HIILLAKTEKGRRAI

-138 DLELLLSLPASD
+138 DLELLLSLPAND

-186 YHNTDSQKKLNRKI
+186 YHNTDSQKRLNRKI

-251 DEEVMKRFLEQGIF
+251 DEEVLRRFLDQGVF

-277 DIVLTFDDYS
+277 DVVLTFDDYS
-287 INNPVFSK
+287 INNPIFSK

-309 ERNKKYSVLISKL
+309 ERNKKYSILISKL

-383 CFTSDAMAL
+383 
-392 TLSGIKHINE
+392 
-402 VEVGDYVID
+402 
-411 QNGKPQKVIDTMEYD
+411 
-426 CNEEMVQLFYA
+426 
-437 YGPKT
+437 
-442 YNPLICTKDHKILIH
+442 
-457 RNNENLW
+457 
-464 IEAKDIVKGDYVCVP
+464 
-479 RIHFEDLAPEYIDLN
+479 
-494 DYNTFGYAFDDE
+494 
-506 YIYEYRPAAN
+506 
-516 GNVKFNSIDVAKHI
+516 
-530 GCSKPWVLQVV
+530 
-541 NNPNKKQLRHPEYV
+541 
-555 QRLLDYT
+555 
-562 GFKSLQEYSDYL
+562 
-574 KNAHT
+574 
-579 IKVKRFIKNDELF
+579 
-592 NTWVGMMYGDGWVRD
+592 
-607 STHSTDVG
+607 
-615 LALSTYGHK
+615 
-624 KSVNREICLEMV
+624 
-636 KCFNVPYQ
+636 
-644 CIVHKTRQ
+644 
-652 VEQVIMKSRI
+652 
-662 VNEFGKQFLF
+662 
-672 ASKKGKQKRFNEK
+672 
-685 LFYQSEKN
+685 
-693 LKAILNG
+693 
-700 LIITDGSV
+700 
-708 GKEAARDSFDNM
+708 
-720 STSVIGAYRILTA
+720 
-733 AVTDSVTNLVVRKE
+733 
-747 HEDPRGYHSHTN
+747 
-759 YKVRTMNNTENHSKA
+759 
-774 SYRTSSDEN
+774 
-783 YIYLPVFEVKPI
+783 
-795 EKTKRK
+795 
-801 VYDITVENS
+801 
-810 HSYVLDSIVV
+810 
-820 HNSSVGYF
+820 SSVGYF

-1068 LGVNQCEQSGS
+1068 LGVNQCEQPGS

-1191 DDNIPEKEAQKASE
+1191 DDNIPEKEAQEASE

-1288 FVIDKENHCIQP
+1288 FIIDKENHCIQP

-1320 KEHFNSFFEL
+1320 KEHFNSFLEL

-1362 LLMIVKIYE
+1362 LLMTVKIYE

-1382 KCSIDREI
+1382 KCLIDREI

-1414 CDNSNPEP
+1414 CDNSIPEP

-1441 VDSKLKYQGFVI
+1441 MDSKLKYQGFVI

-1465 YDLSTGKTEIIKCY
+1465 YDLSTGKTETIKCY

-1498 ESKSRSRLNPE
+1498 ESKPKSRLNPE
-1509 TKQFEKIPN
+1509 TKQWEKIPN
-1518 EFEQWFKWYQIRELP
+1518 EFEQWFKWYQI
-1533 PKETK
+1533 KEFPYKEKK

>member
-7 HTSWSNIFVPDS
+7 HTSYSNIFVPDS

-78 YPDLNPNGEPLF
+78 YPELNSNGEPLF

-138 DLELLLSLPASD
+138 DLELLLSLPAND
-150 VMVTSACVA
+150 VMITSACVA

-186 YHNTDSQKKLNRKI
+186 YHNTDSQKRLNRKI

-251 DEEVMKRFLEQGIF
+251 DEEVLRRFLDQGVF
-265 SREEVQRAMDNT
+265 SREEVQKAMDNT
-277 DIVLTFDDYS
+277 DVVLTFDDYS
-287 INNPVFSK
+287 INNPIFSK

-309 ERNKKYSVLISKL
+309 ERNKKYSILISKL

-383 CFTSDAMAL
+383 
-392 TLSGIKHINE
+392 
-402 VEVGDYVID
+402 
-411 QNGKPQKVIDTMEYD
+411 
-426 CNEEMVQLFYA
+426 
-437 YGPKT
+437 
-442 YNPLICTKDHKILIH
+442 
-457 RNNENLW
+457 
-464 IEAKDIVKGDYVCVP
+464 
-479 RIHFEDLAPEYIDLN
+479 
-494 DYNTFGYAFDDE
+494 
-506 YIYEYRPAAN
+506 
-516 GNVKFNSIDVAKHI
+516 
-530 GCSKPWVLQVV
+530 
-541 NNPNKKQLRHPEYV
+541 
-555 QRLLDYT
+555 
-562 GFKSLQEYSDYL
+562 
-574 KNAHT
+574 
-579 IKVKRFIKNDELF
+579 
-592 NTWVGMMYGDGWVRD
+592 
-607 STHSTDVG
+607 
-615 LALSTYGHK
+615 
-624 KSVNREICLEMV
+624 
-636 KCFNVPYQ
+636 
-644 CIVHKTRQ
+644 
-652 VEQVIMKSRI
+652 
-662 VNEFGKQFLF
+662 
-672 ASKKGKQKRFNEK
+672 
-685 LFYQSEKN
+685 
-693 LKAILNG
+693 
-700 LIITDGSV
+700 
-708 GKEAARDSFDNM
+708 
-720 STSVIGAYRILTA
+720 
-733 AVTDSVTNLVVRKE
+733 
-747 HEDPRGYHSHTN
+747 
-759 YKVRTMNNTENHSKA
+759 
-774 SYRTSSDEN
+774 
-783 YIYLPVFEVKPI
+783 
-795 EKTKRK
+795 
-801 VYDITVENS
+801 
-810 HSYVLDSIVV
+810 
-820 HNSSVGYF
+820 SSVGYF

-1068 LGVNQCEQSGS
+1068 LGVNQCEQPGS

-1191 DDNIPEKEAQKASE
+1191 DDNIPEKEAQEASE

-1288 FVIDKENHCIQP
+1288 FIIDKENHCIQP

-1320 KEHFNSFFEL
+1320 KEHFNSFLEL

-1362 LLMIVKIYE
+1362 LLMTVKIYE

-1382 KCSIDREI
+1382 KCLIDREI

-1414 CDNSNPEP
+1414 CDNSIPEP

-1465 YDLSTGKTEIIKCY
+1465 YDLSTGKTETIKCY

-1498 ESKSRSRLNPE
+1498 ESKPRSRLNPE
-1509 TKQFEKIPN
+1509 TKQWEKIPN
-1518 EFEQWFKWYQIRELP
+1518 EFEQWFKWYQIKELP

>member
-7 HTSWSNIFVPDS
+7 HTSYSNIFVPDS

-78 YPDLNPNGEPLF
+78 YPELNSNGEPLF

-138 DLELLLSLPASD
+138 DLELLLSLPAND

-186 YHNTDSQKKLNRKI
+186 YHNTDSQKRLNRKI

-251 DEEVMKRFLEQGIF
+251 DEEVLRRFLDQGVF

-287 INNPVFSK
+287 INNPIFSK

-309 ERNKKYSVLISKL
+309 ERNKKYSILISKL

-383 CFTSDAMAL
+383 
-392 TLSGIKHINE
+392 
-402 VEVGDYVID
+402 
-411 QNGKPQKVIDTMEYD
+411 
-426 CNEEMVQLFYA
+426 
-437 YGPKT
+437 
-442 YNPLICTKDHKILIH
+442 
-457 RNNENLW
+457 
-464 IEAKDIVKGDYVCVP
+464 
-479 RIHFEDLAPEYIDLN
+479 
-494 DYNTFGYAFDDE
+494 
-506 YIYEYRPAAN
+506 
-516 GNVKFNSIDVAKHI
+516 
-530 GCSKPWVLQVV
+530 
-541 NNPNKKQLRHPEYV
+541 
-555 QRLLDYT
+555 
-562 GFKSLQEYSDYL
+562 
-574 KNAHT
+574 
-579 IKVKRFIKNDELF
+579 
-592 NTWVGMMYGDGWVRD
+592 
-607 STHSTDVG
+607 
-615 LALSTYGHK
+615 
-624 KSVNREICLEMV
+624 
-636 KCFNVPYQ
+636 
-644 CIVHKTRQ
+644 
-652 VEQVIMKSRI
+652 
-662 VNEFGKQFLF
+662 
-672 ASKKGKQKRFNEK
+672 
-685 LFYQSEKN
+685 
-693 LKAILNG
+693 
-700 LIITDGSV
+700 
-708 GKEAARDSFDNM
+708 
-720 STSVIGAYRILTA
+720 
-733 AVTDSVTNLVVRKE
+733 
-747 HEDPRGYHSHTN
+747 
-759 YKVRTMNNTENHSKA
+759 
-774 SYRTSSDEN
+774 
-783 YIYLPVFEVKPI
+783 
-795 EKTKRK
+795 
-801 VYDITVENS
+801 
-810 HSYVLDSIVV
+810 
-820 HNSSVGYF
+820 SSVGYF

-1068 LGVNQCEQSGS
+1068 LGVNQCEQPGS

-1191 DDNIPEKEAQKASE
+1191 DDNIPEKEAQEASE

-1288 FVIDKENHCIQP
+1288 FIIDKENHCIQP

-1320 KEHFNSFFEL
+1320 KEHFNSFLEL

-1362 LLMIVKIYE
+1362 LLMTVKIYE

-1382 KCSIDREI
+1382 KCLIDREI

-1414 CDNSNPEP
+1414 CDNSIPEP

-1441 VDSKLKYQGFVI
+1441 MDSKLKYQGFVI

-1465 YDLSTGKTEIIKCY
+1465 YDLSTGKTETIKCY

-1498 ESKSRSRLNPE
+1498 ESKQKSRLNPE
-1509 TKQFEKIPN
+1509 TKQWEKIPN
-1518 EFEQWFKWYQIRELP
+1518 EFEQWFKWYQI
-1533 PKETK
+1533 KEFPYKEKK

>member
-7 HTSWSNIFVPDS
+7 HTSYSNIFVPDS

-78 YPDLNPNGEPLF
+78 YPELNSNGEPLF

-95 AKTHLDKTNA
+95 VKTHLDKTNS

-138 DLELLLSLPASD
+138 DLELLLSLPAND

-186 YHNTDSQKKLNRKI
+186 YHNTDSQKRLNRKI

-251 DEEVMKRFLEQGIF
+251 DEEVLRRFLDQGVF
-265 SREEVQRAMDNT
+265 SREEVQRAIDNT

-287 INNPVFSK
+287 INNPIFSK

-309 ERNKKYSVLISKL
+309 ERNKKYSILISKL

-383 CFTSDAMAL
+383 
-392 TLSGIKHINE
+392 
-402 VEVGDYVID
+402 
-411 QNGKPQKVIDTMEYD
+411 
-426 CNEEMVQLFYA
+426 
-437 YGPKT
+437 
-442 YNPLICTKDHKILIH
+442 
-457 RNNENLW
+457 
-464 IEAKDIVKGDYVCVP
+464 
-479 RIHFEDLAPEYIDLN
+479 
-494 DYNTFGYAFDDE
+494 
-506 YIYEYRPAAN
+506 
-516 GNVKFNSIDVAKHI
+516 
-530 GCSKPWVLQVV
+530 
-541 NNPNKKQLRHPEYV
+541 
-555 QRLLDYT
+555 
-562 GFKSLQEYSDYL
+562 
-574 KNAHT
+574 
-579 IKVKRFIKNDELF
+579 
-592 NTWVGMMYGDGWVRD
+592 
-607 STHSTDVG
+607 
-615 LALSTYGHK
+615 
-624 KSVNREICLEMV
+624 
-636 KCFNVPYQ
+636 
-644 CIVHKTRQ
+644 
-652 VEQVIMKSRI
+652 
-662 VNEFGKQFLF
+662 
-672 ASKKGKQKRFNEK
+672 
-685 LFYQSEKN
+685 
-693 LKAILNG
+693 
-700 LIITDGSV
+700 
-708 GKEAARDSFDNM
+708 
-720 STSVIGAYRILTA
+720 
-733 AVTDSVTNLVVRKE
+733 
-747 HEDPRGYHSHTN
+747 
-759 YKVRTMNNTENHSKA
+759 
-774 SYRTSSDEN
+774 
-783 YIYLPVFEVKPI
+783 
-795 EKTKRK
+795 
-801 VYDITVENS
+801 
-810 HSYVLDSIVV
+810 
-820 HNSSVGYF
+820 SSVGYF

-1068 LGVNQCEQSGS
+1068 LGVNQCEQPGS

-1191 DDNIPEKEAQKASE
+1191 DDNIPEKEAQEASE

-1288 FVIDKENHCIQP
+1288 FVLDKEDHCIQP

-1320 KEHFNSFFEL
+1320 KEHFNSFLEL

-1382 KCSIDREI
+1382 KCLIDREI

-1414 CDNSNPEP
+1414 CDNSIPEP

-1441 VDSKLKYQGFVI
+1441 MDSKLKYQGFVI

-1465 YDLSTGKTEIIKCY
+1465 YDLSTGKTETIKCY

-1498 ESKSRSRLNPE
+1498 ESKPKSRLNPE
-1509 TKQFEKIPN
+1509 TKQWEKIPN
-1518 EFEQWFKWYQIRELP
+1518 EFEQWFKWYQVKELP
-1533 PKETK
+1533 PKEAE

>member
-7 HTSWSNIFVPDS
+7 HTSYSNIFVPDS

-78 YPDLNPNGEPLF
+78 YPDLNPDGEPLF

-95 AKTHLDKTNA
+95 SKTHLDKTNA

-138 DLELLLSLPASD
+138 DLELLLSLPAND

-186 YHNTDSQKKLNRKI
+186 YHNTDSQKRLNRKI

-251 DEEVMKRFLEQGIF
+251 DEEVMRRFLEQGIF
-265 SREEVQRAMDNT
+265 SREEIQKAMDNT

-309 ERNKKYSVLISKL
+309 ERNKKYSILISKL

-330 NITGDEYQR
+330 NITGEEYQR

-383 CFTSDAMAL
+383 
-392 TLSGIKHINE
+392 
-402 VEVGDYVID
+402 
-411 QNGKPQKVIDTMEYD
+411 
-426 CNEEMVQLFYA
+426 
-437 YGPKT
+437 
-442 YNPLICTKDHKILIH
+442 
-457 RNNENLW
+457 
-464 IEAKDIVKGDYVCVP
+464 
-479 RIHFEDLAPEYIDLN
+479 
-494 DYNTFGYAFDDE
+494 
-506 YIYEYRPAAN
+506 
-516 GNVKFNSIDVAKHI
+516 
-530 GCSKPWVLQVV
+530 
-541 NNPNKKQLRHPEYV
+541 
-555 QRLLDYT
+555 
-562 GFKSLQEYSDYL
+562 
-574 KNAHT
+574 
-579 IKVKRFIKNDELF
+579 
-592 NTWVGMMYGDGWVRD
+592 
-607 STHSTDVG
+607 
-615 LALSTYGHK
+615 
-624 KSVNREICLEMV
+624 
-636 KCFNVPYQ
+636 
-644 CIVHKTRQ
+644 
-652 VEQVIMKSRI
+652 
-662 VNEFGKQFLF
+662 
-672 ASKKGKQKRFNEK
+672 
-685 LFYQSEKN
+685 
-693 LKAILNG
+693 
-700 LIITDGSV
+700 
-708 GKEAARDSFDNM
+708 
-720 STSVIGAYRILTA
+720 
-733 AVTDSVTNLVVRKE
+733 
-747 HEDPRGYHSHTN
+747 
-759 YKVRTMNNTENHSKA
+759 
-774 SYRTSSDEN
+774 
-783 YIYLPVFEVKPI
+783 
-795 EKTKRK
+795 
-801 VYDITVENS
+801 
-810 HSYVLDSIVV
+810 
-820 HNSSVGYF
+820 SSVGYF

-1191 DDNIPEKEAQKASE
+1191 DDNIPEKEAQEASE

-1264 LKSEMETAFGIKE
+1264 LKNEMEVAFGIKE
-1277 GQYKFG
+1277 GQYKFC

-1288 FVIDKENHCIQP
+1288 FVLDKENRCIQP

-1311 FANDLYELG
+1311 FSNDLYELG
-1320 KEHFNSFFEL
+1320 KEHFNSFLEL
-1330 LPRLKAL
+1330 LPRLKTL

-1382 KCSIDREI
+1382 KCSISREI
-1390 MLRFATE
+1390 MLQFATE

-1414 CDNSNPEP
+1414 CDNLIPEP

-1453 DVNTSFSPKITL
+1453 DVNTSYSPKITL
-1465 YDLSTGKTEIIKCY
+1465 YDLSTGKTEVIKCY

-1498 ESKSRSRLNPE
+1498 ESKQKSRMNPE

-1518 EFEQWFKWYQIRELP
+1518 EFEQWFKWYQVKELP

>member
-7 HTSWSNIFVPDS
+7 HTSYSNIFVPDS

-78 YPDLNPNGEPLF
+78 YPELNSNGEPLF

-95 AKTHLDKTNA
+95 VKTHLDKTNS

-138 DLELLLSLPASD
+138 DLELLLSLPAND

-186 YHNTDSQKKLNRKI
+186 YHNTDSQKRLNRKI

-251 DEEVMKRFLEQGIF
+251 DEEVLRRFLDQGVF
-265 SREEVQRAMDNT
+265 SREEVQRAIDNT

-287 INNPVFSK
+287 INNPIFSK

-309 ERNKKYSVLISKL
+309 ERNKKYSILISKL

-383 CFTSDAMAL
+383 
-392 TLSGIKHINE
+392 
-402 VEVGDYVID
+402 
-411 QNGKPQKVIDTMEYD
+411 
-426 CNEEMVQLFYA
+426 
-437 YGPKT
+437 
-442 YNPLICTKDHKILIH
+442 
-457 RNNENLW
+457 
-464 IEAKDIVKGDYVCVP
+464 
-479 RIHFEDLAPEYIDLN
+479 
-494 DYNTFGYAFDDE
+494 
-506 YIYEYRPAAN
+506 
-516 GNVKFNSIDVAKHI
+516 
-530 GCSKPWVLQVV
+530 
-541 NNPNKKQLRHPEYV
+541 
-555 QRLLDYT
+555 
-562 GFKSLQEYSDYL
+562 
-574 KNAHT
+574 
-579 IKVKRFIKNDELF
+579 
-592 NTWVGMMYGDGWVRD
+592 
-607 STHSTDVG
+607 
-615 LALSTYGHK
+615 
-624 KSVNREICLEMV
+624 
-636 KCFNVPYQ
+636 
-644 CIVHKTRQ
+644 
-652 VEQVIMKSRI
+652 
-662 VNEFGKQFLF
+662 
-672 ASKKGKQKRFNEK
+672 
-685 LFYQSEKN
+685 
-693 LKAILNG
+693 
-700 LIITDGSV
+700 
-708 GKEAARDSFDNM
+708 
-720 STSVIGAYRILTA
+720 
-733 AVTDSVTNLVVRKE
+733 
-747 HEDPRGYHSHTN
+747 
-759 YKVRTMNNTENHSKA
+759 
-774 SYRTSSDEN
+774 
-783 YIYLPVFEVKPI
+783 
-795 EKTKRK
+795 
-801 VYDITVENS
+801 
-810 HSYVLDSIVV
+810 
-820 HNSSVGYF
+820 SSVGYF

-1068 LGVNQCEQSGS
+1068 LGVNQCEQPGS

-1191 DDNIPEKEAQKASE
+1191 DDNIPEKEAQEASE

-1288 FVIDKENHCIQP
+1288 FVLDKEDHCIQP

-1320 KEHFNSFFEL
+1320 KEHFNSFLEL

-1382 KCSIDREI
+1382 KCLIDREI

-1414 CDNSNPEP
+1414 CDNSIPEP

-1441 VDSKLKYQGFVI
+1441 MDSKLKYQGFVI

-1465 YDLSTGKTEIIKCY
+1465 YDLSTGKTETIKCY

-1498 ESKSRSRLNPE
+1498 ESKPRSRLNPE
-1509 TKQFEKIPN
+1509 TKQWEKIPN
-1518 EFEQWFKWYQIRELP
+1518 EFEQWFKWYQIKELP